1 MPRPAPA
8 GLGAGPWLHPALK
21 KYQVPEADRLPLA
34 DEMLRRIDV
43 LARGLAQAHPNVHLV
58 DSFGLA
64 GVTLAEAGTK
74 KKSGDWINEIHLTK
88 PGYAKC
94 ARIWEQVLDPLI

>member
-1 MPRPAPA
+1 
-8 GLGAGPWLHPALK
+8 
-21 KYQVPEADRLPLA
+21 LPLA
-34 DEMLRRIDV
+34 DEMLRRIDA
-43 LARGLAQAHPNVHLV
+43 LTIDLAQSHPNVHRV
-58 DSFGLA
+58 DSFGHA

-88 PGYAKC
+88 AGYAKC